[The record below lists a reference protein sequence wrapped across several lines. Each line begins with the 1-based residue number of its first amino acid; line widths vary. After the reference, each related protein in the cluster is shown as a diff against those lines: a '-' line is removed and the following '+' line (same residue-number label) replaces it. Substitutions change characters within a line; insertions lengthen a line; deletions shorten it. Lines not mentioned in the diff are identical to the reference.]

1 VRFPVPTF
9 AVTDADKIIAAIPIE
24 TYIGRFVVLKRKGNN
39 LWGLCPFH
47 GEKTPSFS
55 VAPQKGIYKCF
66 GCGVGGN
73 VITFA
78 KEFNKLSF
86 PEALKMLADFAGI
99 ELSRQPHRPG
109 EDDRKRA
116 LIELH
121 LWAHKLYRSTFG
133 GSDAERYTKS
143 RGIDERAVEAF
154 ELGYAP
160 DQTRYLETRLN
171 ERYRNEPQLLA
182 KAIENLTVIGLT
194 GRNDSDTYNR
204 FRDRLIF
211 PIKDLRGQV
220 IAFGGRLVREK
231 ENAGKYINSPETPLF
246 NKSNSV
252 YRLGEAAQ
260 AIRKEGFV
268 IVCEGYLDVLGLFEA
283 GLENA
288 VAPLGTAF
296 TGEQAKQIKRF
307 ADNVVFFL
315 DNDNAGTE
323 AVYKSLRIARKANL
337 AIKVV
342 HPLAPGDKQDPF
354 DLSRKLSAEEMRFLV
369 QQAHSEVKFL
379 VWYFFQFKY
388 NIADLPQK
396 KQALADFYE
405 YVRILE
411 TELERDE
418 FLTTAAGALQIDVQI
433 LRKDFSTPVQP
444 GKTAGAWLEPV
455 EKPINQTSPREQ
467 KAKAVN
473 KQEKQIIALLIKY
486 PELID
491 QEMLLNSAIWQSDHA
506 YLLFSFF
513 HDRAKSGEIFSR
525 NNLSSV
531 LTQMPEDM
539 RNLLSEI
546 DFKDLE
552 VIDGEMDVSPAK
564 ARAAL
569 RLAVSIMQEE
579 HLTAEL
585 NRILAQVKQQEALGK
600 DFSELEERYFL
611 LEEERLKWRRMRLT
625 ENQGS

>member
-1 VRFPVPTF
+1 M
-9 AVTDADKIIAAIPIE
+9 TDADKIIAAIPVE
-24 TYIGRFVVLKRKGNN
+24 SYIGRFVVLKRKGNN

-78 KEFNKLSF
+78 KDFNKLSF
-86 PEALKMLADFAGI
+86 PEALKLLADFAGI

-116 LIELH
+116 FIELH
-121 LWAHKLYRSTFG
+121 LWAHKLYRSAFG

-143 RGIDERAVEAF
+143 RGIQERAVEAF

-160 DQTRYLETRLN
+160 DQTRYLESKLN

-268 IVCEGYLDVLGLFEA
+268 IVCEGYLDVLGLFEV

-307 ADNVVFFL
+307 ADNVTFFL

-354 DLSRKLSAEEMRFLV
+354 DLSRKLSPEEMRFLV

-388 NIADLPQK
+388 NVSDLSQK
-396 KQALADFYE
+396 KQALVDFYD

-418 FLTTAAGALQIDVQI
+418 FLKTAAGALQIEVQI
-433 LRKDFSTPVQP
+433 LRKDFTTPVQG
-444 GKTAGAWLEPV
+444 GKTAGAWLNQPEPAV
-455 EKPINQTSPREQ
+455 ARTAAVSSKPKPVS
-467 KAKAVN
+467 
-473 KQEKQIIALLIKY
+473 KQEKEIIAMLVRFPDLGD
-486 PELID
+486 E
-491 QEMLLNSAIWQSDHA
+491 QMLLSEIPWENENA
-506 YLLFSFF
+506 YLLYSFF
-513 HDRAKSGEIFSR
+513 HDRLRTGEAYSWQNLNAAMQFLPDNLGALLAEIMMDYEAAFDQAESLTPAEAK
-525 NNLSSV
+525 
-531 LTQMPEDM
+531 
-539 RNLLSEI
+539 RNLRQLVRSLAIQALDKRIQDRQKIIGSEEKRGADIEELMLEQQQDI
-546 DFKDLE
+546 DKRTQWF
-552 VIDGEMDVSPAK
+552 
-564 ARAAL
+564 RA
-569 RLAVSIMQEE
+569 Q
-579 HLTAEL
+579 
-585 NRILAQVKQQEALGK
+585 
-600 DFSELEERYFL
+600 
-611 LEEERLKWRRMRLT
+611 
-625 ENQGS
+625 

>member
-1 VRFPVPTF
+1 M
-9 AVTDADKIIAAIPIE
+9 ASDADRIIAALPIE
-24 TYIGRFVVLKRKGNN
+24 NYIGRFVALKRKGNN

-78 KEFNKLSF
+78 KEFNKVPF
-86 PEALKMLADFAGI
+86 PEALKLLAEFAGV
-99 ELSRQPHRPG
+99 ELTHQPRRPG

-116 LIELH
+116 LLELH
-121 LWAHKLYRSTFG
+121 LWAAKLYQGQFAN
-133 GSDAERYTKS
+133 SDAEKYTKG
-143 RGIDERAVEAF
+143 RGIDQRAVAAF

-160 DQTRYLETRLN
+160 DQTRYLETKLN
-171 ERYRNEPQLLA
+171 ERYRNEPQLLG

-252 YRLGEAAQ
+252 YRLGEASQ

-307 ADNVVFFL
+307 TDNVTFFL

-323 AVYKSLRIARKANL
+323 AAYKSLRIARKANL

-342 HPLAPGDKQDPF
+342 HPLSQGDKQDPF
-354 DLSRKLSAEEMRFLV
+354 DLSRKLPGDELRFLV
-369 QQAHSEVKFL
+369 QQAHSEVRFL
-379 VWYFFQFKY
+379 AWYYFQFKH
-388 NIADLPQK
+388 NVSDLSQK
-396 KQALADFYE
+396 KQALVEFYE
-405 YVRILE
+405 YVRLLE

-418 FLTTAAGALQIDVQI
+418 FLKAAANALQIDVQI
-433 LRKDFSTPVQP
+433 LRKDFSAPVA
-444 GKTAGAWLEPV
+444 GAKTAGGWMAAQEAAAQRQVVAPV
-455 EKPINQTSPREQ
+455 KQKPVS
-467 KAKAVN
+467 
-473 KQEKQIIALLIKY
+473 KQEKEIIALLIQF
-486 PELID
+486 PELGD
-491 QEMLLNSAIWQSDHA
+491 EQMLLAEIPWENENA
-506 YLLFSFF
+506 YLLYSFF
-513 HDRAKSGEIFSR
+513 HDRLRTGEAYNWQNLNAAMQFLPD
-525 NNLSSV
+525 NLSALLAEIIMDYEAAFDQPDGLSAA
-531 LTQMPEDM
+531 DAK
-539 RNLLSEI
+539 RNLAQL
-546 DFKDLE
+546 
-552 VIDGEMDVSPAK
+552 V
-564 ARAAL
+564 RT
-569 RLAVSIMQEE
+569 LAVQALDRRIRDRQAEISRLDKQGVDVEE
-579 HLTAEL
+579 LMLE
-585 NRILAQVKQQEALGK
+585 QQQ
-600 DFSELEERYFL
+600 DIDR
-611 LEEERLKWRRMRLT
+611 RLQWHRMRPHH
-625 ENQGS
+625 

>member
-1 VRFPVPTF
+1 M
-9 AVTDADKIIAAIPIE
+9 TDADKIIAAIPVE
-24 TYIGRFVVLKRKGNN
+24 SYIGRFVVLKRKGNN

-86 PEALKMLADFAGI
+86 PEALKLLADFAGI

-116 LIELH
+116 FIELH
-121 LWAHKLYRSTFG
+121 LWAHKLYCSAFG

-143 RGIDERAVEAF
+143 RGIQERAVEAF

-160 DQTRYLETRLN
+160 DQTRYLESKLN

-260 AIRKEGFV
+260 AIRKEGSV
-268 IVCEGYLDVLGLFEA
+268 IVCEGYLDVLGLFEV

-307 ADNVVFFL
+307 ADNVTFFL

-354 DLSRKLSAEEMRFLV
+354 DLSRKLSPEEMRFLV

-388 NIADLPQK
+388 NVSDLSQK
-396 KQALADFYE
+396 KQALVDFYE

-418 FLTTAAGALQIDVQI
+418 FLKTAAGALQIDVQI
-433 LRKDFSTPVQP
+433 LRKDFTTPVQG
-444 GKTAGAWLEPV
+444 GKTAGAWLNQPEPAV
-455 EKPINQTSPREQ
+455 ARTAAVSSKPKPVS
-467 KAKAVN
+467 
-473 KQEKQIIALLIKY
+473 KQEKEIIAMLVRFPDLGD
-486 PELID
+486 E
-491 QEMLLNSAIWQSDHA
+491 QMLLSEIPWENENA
-506 YLLFSFF
+506 YLLYSFF
-513 HDRAKSGEIFSR
+513 HDRLRTGEAYSWQNLNAAMQFLPDNLAALLAEIMMDYEAAFDQAESLSPAEAK
-525 NNLSSV
+525 
-531 LTQMPEDM
+531 
-539 RNLLSEI
+539 RNLRQLVRSLAIQALDKRIQDRQKIIGSEEKRGADIEELMLEQQQDI
-546 DFKDLE
+546 DKRTQWF
-552 VIDGEMDVSPAK
+552 
-564 ARAAL
+564 RA
-569 RLAVSIMQEE
+569 Q
-579 HLTAEL
+579 
-585 NRILAQVKQQEALGK
+585 
-600 DFSELEERYFL
+600 
-611 LEEERLKWRRMRLT
+611 
-625 ENQGS
+625 

>member
-1 VRFPVPTF
+1 M
-9 AVTDADKIIAAIPIE
+9 ASDADRIIAAIPIE
-24 TYIGRFVVLKRKGNN
+24 SYLGRFVVLKRKGNN

-78 KEFNKLSF
+78 KEFHKLSF
-86 PEALKMLADFAGI
+86 PEALKTLADFAGI
-99 ELSRQPHRPG
+99 ELSHQPHRPG

-121 LWAHKLYRSTFG
+121 LWAHKLYQTQFS
-133 GSDAERYTKS
+133 GSDAERYING
-143 RGIDERAVEAF
+143 RRIDQRAVLAF

-160 DQTRYLETRLN
+160 DQTRYLETKLN

-194 GRNDSDTYNR
+194 GRNDSDSYNR

-246 NKSNSV
+246 NKSNTV

-323 AVYKSLRIARKANL
+323 AAFKSLRIARKANL

-342 HPLAPGDKQDPF
+342 HPLAEGDKQDPF
-354 DLSRKLSAEEMRFLV
+354 DLSRKLSPEEMRFLV
-369 QQAHSEVKFL
+369 QQAHSEVRFL
-379 VWYFFQFKY
+379 SWYFFQFKHDVG
-388 NIADLPQK
+388 DLSQK
-396 KQALADFYE
+396 KQALVEFYE
-405 YVRILE
+405 YVRLLE

-418 FLTTAAGALQIDVQI
+418 FLKAAAGALQVDVQI
-433 LRKDFSTPVQP
+433 LRKDFLTPVQG
-444 GKTAGAWLEPV
+444 GKTAGAWLNPV
-455 EKPINQTSPREQ
+455 EPATVRQTTVAAKPKPVS
-467 KAKAVN
+467 
-473 KQEKQIIALLIKY
+473 KQEKEIIAMLIKF
-486 PELID
+486 PDLGDE
-491 QEMLLNSAIWQSDHA
+491 QMLLSEIPWESEPA
-506 YLLFSFF
+506 YLLYSFF
-513 HDRAKSGEIFSR
+513 HDRLSTGEAYTWQNLNSAMQFLPD
-525 NNLSSV
+525 NLSSLLAEIMMDYEAAFDQAES
-531 LTQMPEDM
+531 LTPAEAK
-539 RNLLSEI
+539 RNLGQLVRALAIQALEKRIQERQKIIASEEKKGTDI
-546 DFKDLE
+546 D
-552 VIDGEMDVSPAK
+552 
-564 ARAAL
+564 
-569 RLAVSIMQEE
+569 
-579 HLTAEL
+579 EL
-585 NRILAQVKQQEALGK
+585 MLAQQEDIDK
-600 DFSELEERYFL
+600 RTQWF
-611 LEEERLKWRRMRLT
+611 RMKAHV
-625 ENQGS
+625 

>member
-1 VRFPVPTF
+1 M
-9 AVTDADKIIAAIPIE
+9 ATDADRIIAAIPIE
-24 TYIGRFVVLKRKGNN
+24 SYIGRFVVLKRKGNN

-86 PEALKMLADFAGI
+86 PEALKLLAEFSGI
-99 ELSRQPHRPG
+99 ELSHQPRRPG

-121 LWAHKLYRSTFG
+121 LWAHKLYRSQFG
-133 GSDAERYTKS
+133 GSDAERYTKG
-143 RGIDERAVEAF
+143 RGIQERAVEAF

-171 ERYRNEPQLLA
+171 ERYRNEPELLS

-268 IVCEGYLDVLGLFEA
+268 IVCEGYLDVLGLFEV

-307 ADNVVFFL
+307 ADNVTFFL

-342 HPLAPGDKQDPF
+342 HPLAAGDKQDPF
-354 DLSRKLSAEEMRFLV
+354 DLSRKLSSDEMRFLV

-388 NIADLPQK
+388 NVSDLSQK
-396 KQALADFYE
+396 KQALVDFYD

-418 FLTTAAGALQIDVQI
+418 FLKTAAGALQIDAQI
-433 LRKDFSTPVQP
+433 LRKDFAIPVQG
-444 GKTAGAWLEPV
+444 GKTAGAWLNQPEPAAARATTV
-455 EKPINQTSPREQ
+455 SLKPKPVS
-467 KAKAVN
+467 
-473 KQEKQIIALLIKY
+473 KQEKEIIAMLVRFPDLGD
-486 PELID
+486 E
-491 QEMLLNSAIWQSDHA
+491 QMLLSEIPWENENA
-506 YLLFSFF
+506 YLLYSFF
-513 HDRAKSGEIFSR
+513 HDRLRTGEAYSWQNLNAAMQFLPDNLAALLAEIMMDYEAAFDQAESLNPAEAK
-525 NNLSSV
+525 
-531 LTQMPEDM
+531 
-539 RNLLSEI
+539 RNLRQLVRSLAIQALDKRIQDRQKTISSEEKRGADIEDLMLEQQQDI
-546 DFKDLE
+546 DKRTQWF
-552 VIDGEMDVSPAK
+552 
-564 ARAAL
+564 RA
-569 RLAVSIMQEE
+569 Q
-579 HLTAEL
+579 
-585 NRILAQVKQQEALGK
+585 
-600 DFSELEERYFL
+600 
-611 LEEERLKWRRMRLT
+611 
-625 ENQGS
+625 